1 VSASGTVDA
10 VVVGAGVVGLATAR
24 ALARAG
30 HETLVLEATDRFGS
44 GTSSRNSEVIHAG
57 IYYPT
62 GSLKAR
68 LCVAG
73 RERLYAYCAER
84 GVDARAIGKVIV
96 ATTEAELATLER
108 YRSQAR
114 ANGAGDLAPLD
125 RAELRALEP
134 AVRGVGGLHSPRSGI
149 VDSHALMVA
158 LLGDLEAA
166 GGVLVTG
173 APVTAVRAADAG
185 LELEV
190 GGRDPTRLVTG
201 LLVNAAGLGAPGLA
215 ARMALPGVDA
225 PRQWYA
231 RGRYYG
237 YTGAVPFRHLVY
249 PVAGGGG
256 LGVHLTLDL
265 AGAARFGPD
274 VAWIE
279 DEDYA
284 FDDSERGAFVE
295 AIRRYWP
302 ELDPARLAPAYTG
315 IRPKLVGPGAPA
327 ADFRIDGPGE
337 HGVPGLVQLFGIESP
352 GLTASLALADE
363 VLARLT
369 QPGETASCSA
379 SASS

>member
-1 VSASGTVDA
+1 MSAADRVDA

-24 ALARAG
+24 ALALAG
-30 HETLVLEATDRFGS
+30 HETVVLEATDRFGS

-84 GVDARAIGKVIV
+84 GVDARAFGKVIV
-96 ATTEAELATLER
+96 ATTEAELATLEA
-108 YRSQAR
+108 YRTRAR

-125 RAELRALEP
+125 GPALRDLEP
-134 AVRGVGGLHSPRSGI
+134 ALRGVGGLHSPRSGI

-173 APVTAVRAADAG
+173 APVTAVRAVDAG

-190 GGRDPTRLVTG
+190 GGSDPTRLVTG
-201 LLVNAAGLGAPGLA
+201 TLVNAAGLGAPGLA
-215 ARMALPGVDA
+215 ARMALPGVAA

-249 PVAGGGG
+249 PVAGSGG

-265 AGAARFGPD
+265 GGGARFGPD
-274 VAWIE
+274 VAWID

-284 FDDSERGAFVE
+284 FDDSDRSAFVE

-302 ELDPARLAPAYTG
+302 ELDPARLVPGYTG

-369 QPGETASCSA
+369 QAGETGSCSA